1 MHFKL
6 NMVAFFISI
15 TATKLSIDGKQFV
28 IMNMTAKR
36 HIHSPIDSACI
47 LRVSLLT
54 FSSA

>member
-6 NMVAFFISI
+6 NMVAFSISI
-15 TATKLSIDGKQFV
+15 TATKLSRDGKQFV
-28 IMNMTAKR
+28 IMNMTEKR
-36 HIHSPIDSACI
+36 HIYSPIDSACI

>member
-6 NMVAFFISI
+6 NMVAFSISI
-15 TATKLSIDGKQFV
+15 TATKLSRDGKQFV
-28 IMNMTAKR
+28 IMTMTEKR